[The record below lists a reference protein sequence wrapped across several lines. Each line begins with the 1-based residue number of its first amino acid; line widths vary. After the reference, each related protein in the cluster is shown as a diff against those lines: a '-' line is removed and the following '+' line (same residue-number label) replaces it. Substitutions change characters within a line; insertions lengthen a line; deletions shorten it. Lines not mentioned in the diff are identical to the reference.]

1 MKVKCPSCGASLS
14 LDVLIAHDEA
24 RTALVA
30 LSGISDELVRG
41 CLKYLTLFRPSEKDL
56 TFARVAKLVGEI
68 APMIRA
74 GEISRNRCIYPAPRE
89 AWIWAFNRCLEAR
102 DAGKLKP
109 PLTSHGYLLENIT
122 FWSPEKTGAR
132 IDGSSTGAVSLTGDY
147 HPSAISTKLRQGV
160 NELSK
165 WAGNDWL
172 RQEIA
177 AGFAVLSAANLKG
190 RPAAQDLAVL
200 AGLWETRLLERI
212 VAVEGT
218 QFAEELDRPRIQT
231 AFKALRDVA
240 EWPNVIDLIR
250 NLPPRMIPRAML
262 ERPKP
267 DRAKGREEM
276 EKVKQSLKK
285 GAKNDY

>member
-74 GEISRNRCIYPAPRE
+74 AEISRNRRIYPAPRE

-122 FWSPEKTGAR
+122 FWSPEKTAGMEV
-132 IDGSSTGAVSLTGDY
+132 AVSGTTVQTIGQ
-147 HPSAISTKLRQGV
+147 SSKLRQGV
-160 NELSK
+160 NALNQ
-165 WAGNDWL
+165 WAGGDWIK
-172 RQEIA
+172 QELA
-177 AGFAVLSAANLKG
+177 AGLSVLATLNMNG
-190 RPAAQDLAVL
+190 RPAATDLPAI
-200 AGLWETRLLERI
+200 AELWYQQIIGRDEQY
-212 VAVEGT
+212 VEA
-218 QFAEELDRPRIQT
+218 FDRVRFQT
-231 AFKALRDVA
+231 AFKVFLASK
-240 EWPNVIDLIR
+240 EWPNASDLIR
-250 NLPPRMIPRAML
+250 SLPMRLVPRTMIDA
-262 ERPKP
+262 PKQDVASQRDKLQAVKNKINP
-267 DRAKGREEM
+267 KG
-276 EKVKQSLKK
+276 VI
-285 GAKNDY
+285 ND

>member
-1 MKVKCPSCGASLS
+1 M
-14 LDVLIAHDEA
+14 
-24 RTALVA
+24 
-30 LSGISDELVRG
+30 
-41 CLKYLTLFRPSEKDL
+41 
-56 TFARVAKLVGEI
+56 
-68 APMIRA
+68 
-74 GEISRNRCIYPAPRE
+74 
-89 AWIWAFNRCLEAR
+89 
-102 DAGKLKP
+102 
-109 PLTSHGYLLENIT
+109 
-122 FWSPEKTGAR
+122 
-132 IDGSSTGAVSLTGDY
+132 SLTGDY

>member
-74 GEISRNRCIYPAPRE
+74 AEISRNRRIYPAPRE

-122 FWSPEKTGAR
+122 FWSPEKTAGMEV
-132 IDGSSTGAVSLTGDY
+132 AVSGTTVQ
-147 HPSAISTKLRQGV
+147 AIGQNSKLRQGV
-160 NELSK
+160 NALNQ
-165 WAGNDWL
+165 WAGGDWIK
-172 RQEIA
+172 QELA
-177 AGFAVLSAANLKG
+177 AGLSVLATLNMNG
-190 RPAAQDLAVL
+190 RPAATDLPAI
-200 AGLWETRLLERI
+200 AELWYQQIIGRDEQY
-212 VAVEGT
+212 VEA
-218 QFAEELDRPRIQT
+218 FDRVRFQT
-231 AFKALRDVA
+231 AFKVFLASK
-240 EWPNVIDLIR
+240 EWPNASDLIR
-250 NLPPRMIPRAML
+250 SLPMRLVPRTMIDA
-262 ERPKP
+262 PKQDVASQREKLQAVKNKINP
-267 DRAKGREEM
+267 KG
-276 EKVKQSLKK
+276 VI
-285 GAKNDY
+285 ND